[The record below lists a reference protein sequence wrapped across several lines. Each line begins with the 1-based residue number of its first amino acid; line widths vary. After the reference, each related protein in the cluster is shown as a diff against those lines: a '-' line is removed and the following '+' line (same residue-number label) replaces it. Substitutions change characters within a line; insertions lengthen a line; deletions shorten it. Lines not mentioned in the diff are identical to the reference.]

1 MKGKRDKTSASDA
14 DIAIEGIAFE
24 AMLRFARALARTGVS
39 TEQMTQA
46 FAKACEQVPQKL
58 VTQARRHMREVID
71 AAHVVTV
78 WYSDPMYLDA
88 NGEPIRLR
96 ARGQAPSLEAL
107 IKRVDGSLD
116 LAEVIR
122 YLARAR
128 TIRRVGSGY
137 LPRRRAVLLRGA
149 GGAGNFLDLR
159 MLVGVLRNVEH
170 NSQPKHRARR
180 WFQRFAET
188 PHFPVRAR
196 VELDDKLERLGTDL
210 LNSLD
215 ADMQRAES
223 ARRPGEPTV
232 RMGIGIYR
240 FEDEPEPDDGRI
252 ARKVRRRAV
261 RRKR

>member
-1 MKGKRDKTSASDA
+1 MKGRRSKATASDA
-14 DIAIEGIAFE
+14 DIAIQGIAFE
-24 AMLRFARALARTGVS
+24 AMLRFARVLARTGVS
-39 TEQMTQA
+39 TEQMARA

-58 VTQARRHMREVID
+58 VTQARRHTREVID
-71 AAHVVTV
+71 AAHVLTV
-78 WYSDPMYLDA
+78 WHSDPVYLDA
-88 NGEPIRLR
+88 DGEPIRLR
-96 ARGQAPSLEAL
+96 TRGEGPSLEAL
-107 IKRVDGSLD
+107 IKRVDVSLD

-122 YLARAR
+122 YLVRAR
-128 TIRRVGSGY
+128 TIRRSGSGY
-137 LPRRRAVLLRGA
+137 LPRSRAVLLRGA
-149 GGAGNFLDLR
+149 GGAGNFLGLR

-180 WFQRFAET
+180 WFQRFAEN

-196 VELDDKLERLGTDL
+196 VELDDKLERLAEI

-215 ADMQRAES
+215 ADMHRAES

-240 FEDEPEPDDGRI
+240 FEDGAEPDPQGPPR
-252 ARKVRRRAV
+252 RVRRHPV